1 MNATI
6 LNREFQHP
14 ADGWYQIEPK
24 GEHPNRRAQIVQV
37 IDDQAVEEIV
47 NRFNAEADKPGFPG
61 LLIDHEHFRH
71 DQSQETRAYGWL
83 MRLQNRADGIYGQ
96 VKWTATGRAAVDGGD
111 YRFFSTEYAPED
123 LVALNRGQKPARV
136 RPVKLDGLS
145 LTNDPNNKGGRP
157 ITNREG
163 DLRPGT
169 VPSAD
174 KAENK
179 NQRTKMKSVATKLG
193 LSADAS
199 EEAVLAEVTKIMN
212 RATDAE
218 GKITPLQTRVTALE
232 TENGALLGEQ
242 IDSDL
247 AAHGVKDEKV
257 VNRVRPVLVGLKNRA
272 ERVSFIELFGSQETK
287 ETKGTEGTRQVL
299 NRADAKNPGAKGAGE
314 PANEQEKAQKILNR
328 ANELRGSAPG
338 RSWESC
344 WNQAVSEATK

>member
-1 MNATI
+1 
-6 LNREFQHP
+6 
-14 ADGWYQIEPK
+14 
-24 GEHPNRRAQIVQV
+24 
-37 IDDQAVEEIV
+37 
-47 NRFNAEADKPGFPG
+47 
-61 LLIDHEHFRH
+61 
-71 DQSQETRAYGWL
+71 
-83 MRLQNRADGIYGQ
+83 
-96 VKWTATGRAAVDGGD
+96 
-111 YRFFSTEYAPED
+111 
-123 LVALNRGQKPARV
+123 
-136 RPVKLDGLS
+136 
-145 LTNDPNNKGGRP
+145 
-157 ITNREG
+157 
-163 DLRPGT
+163 
-169 VPSAD
+169 
-174 KAENK
+174 
-179 NQRTKMKSVATKLG
+179 MKSVATKLG

-257 VNRVRPVLVGLKNRA
+257 VNRVRPILVGLKNRA

-299 NRADAKNPGAKGAGE
+299 NRADAKTPGAKGAGE